1 MITHVGVEE
10 QEDAAVEP
18 TEKLPMKDEYDFSN
32 SKRGAVI
39 PQPAHQ
45 TEVRLRL
52 DNEVLG
58 WLRERVNEAGGG
70 DYQSMIN
77 TILQTYIEIQEDAA
91 LIRAIKEGEG
101 SGEVSRAEVFAVL
114 QGRK

>member
-1 MITHVGVEE
+1 
-10 QEDAAVEP
+10 
-18 TEKLPMKDEYDFSN
+18 MKDEYDFSN
-32 SKRGAVI
+32 AKRGLVV
-39 PQPAHQ
+39 PLPPHQ

-52 DNEVLG
+52 DNEVLD

-70 DYQSMIN
+70 NYQEMIN
-77 TILQTYIEIQEDAA
+77 TILRTHIETQEDAA

-101 SGEVSRAEVFAVL
+101 SGEVSREEVFAVL